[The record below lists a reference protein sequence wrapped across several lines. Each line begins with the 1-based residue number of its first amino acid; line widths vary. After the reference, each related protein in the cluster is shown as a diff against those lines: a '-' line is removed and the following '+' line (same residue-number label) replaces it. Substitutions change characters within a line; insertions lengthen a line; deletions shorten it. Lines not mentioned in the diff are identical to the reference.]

1 MTELIDLA
9 ATMRNEPMEAAAI
22 EIETVDH
29 AATARRLARELGIA
43 VDELGLDGMYAA
55 AEHVTV
61 GTHFGTH
68 LDAPTHYGEVI
79 DGHAAATVDR
89 MPLDP
94 LFAPA
99 VLLDFAHREL
109 DPITAADIEAGYAAR
124 GLEPAPGQML
134 MTRVGIEDDVLD
146 DPAIRHRGAGM
157 DRSAI
162 EWLLAR
168 GVRLTATD
176 SMTQDMPIPW
186 MEERLRAGERD
197 AYFPVH
203 FAGLRTDYVHVEK
216 AYGLRDLPR
225 PSGYRVA
232 AFPVKVEGGSGA
244 WTRFM
249 AIIDPPFDVGDV
261 RVVDLSQPIRRDS
274 MEPYASEI
282 TTHGAAR
289 RRRQWAKHLGR
300 RVSEV
305 EARGSWDLVRASTRA
320 GAHLEAPYRFGPEC
334 GGRPS
339 RAVDAVPLDWCFGPA
354 VVVDVSDGPRDLAVD
369 RSELLRAL
377 ARAGHEIRGGEIVM
391 FHTGA
396 ASRFDGDPG
405 FPDAGRGLGV
415 DALAHLVE
423 RGVRVI
429 GSDAESLDRPIPAM
443 VRDLRAGREGAL
455 FPILREGRRY
465 EYCGVLKLTGL
476 DRLPPVGWWAS
487 VAPVKIEGAG
497 SGWCRAVGFVPASA
511 TPEGRSAG

>member
-22 EIETVDH
+22 EIDSVDH
-29 AATARRLARELGIA
+29 AATARRLARELGIPVEDLA
-43 VDELGLDGMYAA
+43 LDGLYAA
-55 AEHVTV
+55 EEHLTV

-68 LDAPTHYGEVI
+68 LDAPTHYGDMV
-79 DGHAAATVDR
+79 DARAAATVDR
-89 MPLDP
+89 MPLGP
-94 LFAPA
+94 LFAAA
-99 VLLDFAHREL
+99 VLLDFGDRDLE
-109 DPITAADIEAGYAAR
+109 PITAADIRAGYAAL
-124 GLEPAPGQML
+124 GIEPAPGQLL

-186 MEERLRAGERD
+186 MEERYRAGERD

-203 FAGLRTDYVHVEK
+203 FAGLRADYVHVEK
-216 AYGLRDLPR
+216 AFGLRGLPR
-225 PSGYRVA
+225 PTGYRVA

-249 AIIDPPFDVGDV
+249 AIVEPPFDADAVD
-261 RVVDLSQPIRRDS
+261 VVDLSQPIRRHS
-274 MEPYASEI
+274 MEPYASEVV
-282 TTHGAAR
+282 THTAAR
-289 RRRQWAKHLGR
+289 RRRQWAKHLGV

-305 EARGSWDLVRASTRA
+305 EPRGSWDLVRASTRA
-320 GAHLEAPYRFGPEC
+320 GTHLEAPYRFGPEC
-334 GGRPS
+334 DGRS
-339 RAVDAVPLDWCFGPA
+339 ARTVDEIPLEWCFGLA
-354 VVVDVSDGPRDLAVD
+354 VVVDVSAGPRDLAID
-369 RSELLRAL
+369 RSELLDSL
-377 ARAGHEIRGGEIVM
+377 ARTGHEIRGGEIVM
-391 FHTGA
+391 LHTGA

-405 FPDAGRGLGV
+405 FVDAGRGLAV

-429 GSDAESLDRPIPAM
+429 GTDAESLDRPVPAM
-443 VRDLRAGREGAL
+443 VRDLRAGAEDAL
-455 FPILREGRRY
+455 FPILRAGRRY

-476 DRLPPVGWWAS
+476 HRLPPTGWWAS
-487 VAPVKIEGAG
+487 VAPIKVEGAG
-497 SGWCRAVGFVPASA
+497 SGWCRAVGFVPDTAM
-511 TPEGRSAG
+511 PPGRSAD